1 MKKVIHSQSK
11 KETEYFIQANQ
22 RIIACETVLQ
32 KSWDYSKEVRVE
44 VREDVIL
51 AKGYVCIPSKLT
63 AIRKE

>member
-32 KSWDYSKEVRVE
+32 KSRDYSKEVRAE

-51 AKGYVCIPSKLT
+51 AKVYVHIPSKLT